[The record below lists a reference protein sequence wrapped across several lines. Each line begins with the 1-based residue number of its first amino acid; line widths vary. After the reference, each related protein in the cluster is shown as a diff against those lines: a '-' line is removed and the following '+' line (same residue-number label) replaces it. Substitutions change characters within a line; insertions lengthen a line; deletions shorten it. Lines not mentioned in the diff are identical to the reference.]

1 MGSELFTHNQVMACA
16 SLGMIEVMATL
27 SRKRKAREITLSQ
40 FKQKIRELEKDWE
53 RFIQIQM
60 TEEIVHIA
68 KELTKRLSLRGSD
81 SVHLSSALLLQK
93 HFTEKDEHLV
103 MVASD
108 YELKKATK
116 SSGLS
121 ILDPIEQNVS

>member
-1 MGSELFTHNQVMACA
+1 MACA